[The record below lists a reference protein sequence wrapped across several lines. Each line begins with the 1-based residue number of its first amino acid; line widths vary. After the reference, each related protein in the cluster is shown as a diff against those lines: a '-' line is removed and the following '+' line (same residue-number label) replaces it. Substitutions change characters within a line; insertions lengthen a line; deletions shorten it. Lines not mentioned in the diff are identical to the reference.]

1 MPTKSLIKKTRKPRN
16 PFKVKVERELT
27 HVNQDQALARHIYCI
42 PGHYCD
48 HPQDGWC
55 RVGDYPT
62 PQELE
67 EINTRLSGGE
77 PETPSQDEH
86 PVKVKKTRQKRT
98 GNPKTNQY
106 FCMKC
111 EDWHVEAVTQAIA
124 DGVDFYIDH
133 MEFKR
138 KRGQRLK
145 SQLKPK
151 APAKYFCI
159 NCELWHFEDGPNRTY
174 KAHLKFKR
182 KRGRQPGWKKG

>member
-16 PFKVKVERELT
+16 PFREKVERELT

-42 PGHYCD
+42 PPYHCD

-62 PQELE
+62 PLQLE
-67 EINTRLSGGE
+67 EINHRLNPKGAINEATR
-77 PETPSQDEH
+77 DEAATKNQEVNKLAENRSNRTRKNSSEIKAN
-86 PVKVKKTRQKRT
+86 PVKS
-98 GNPKTNQY
+98 Y

-111 EDWHVEAVTQAIA
+111 EDWHNEPHEIYTEH
-124 DGVDFYIDH
+124 F
-133 MEFKR
+133 EFKR

-151 APAKYFCI
+151 A
-159 NCELWHFEDGPNRTY
+159 
-174 KAHLKFKR
+174 
-182 KRGRQPGWKKG
+182 